1 MTANVFTDDAKRSIE
16 AGMNAHIAK
25 PLDIKALVKNLQ
37 KVLKSKNAK
46 ANDLTEDKNEKR

>member
-1 MTANVFTDDAKRSIE
+1 
-16 AGMNAHIAK
+16 MNAHIAK

>member
-16 AGMNAHIAK
+16 SGMNAHIAK